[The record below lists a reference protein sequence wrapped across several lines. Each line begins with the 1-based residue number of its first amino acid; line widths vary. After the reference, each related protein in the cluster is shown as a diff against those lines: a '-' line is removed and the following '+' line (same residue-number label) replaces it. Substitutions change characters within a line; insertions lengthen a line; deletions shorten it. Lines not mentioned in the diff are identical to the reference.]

1 MAYRATCDRPGKPA
15 LMLAAIPAVDCV
27 LNQVNTAFGLSASGI
42 SPLQVVRGTLILI
55 FLVLCAKVLIM
66 NPDGLKRIPL
76 AIPTGMLLIGVVISK
91 EFCETGTIMLAG
103 IVPYGQMLYWLLLW
117 AVAVLL
123 CQKPA
128 DARVILKGIAIG
140 AVMTAVSVFLG
151 LLYGTGNFY
160 STDAVRAS
168 AGWFE
173 TAKMIT
179 GVLTTGGV
187 VLLFLGQRS
196 RSWIFPVL
204 AWLTFTAC
212 IVTYARAGTVA
223 LFAALM
229 WLLLWASI
237 WGKRISAPAKR
248 FAVIGLLLCIA
259 GGLSVSPSQLF
270 ARWNDVEDGA
280 SAGSGRAT
288 FWKIAVDA
296 FAEENVIDQVAG
308 RGYFSMS
315 TMLYERYGDDIK
327 HTHND
332 VLDMVL
338 VGGAAGCV
346 WLLIFIADLISMVLH
361 CPISSPARG
370 AAMAILL
377 IYLCH
382 SQLTGQ
388 IWGTDSMT
396 YYTMALSS
404 ITVLRDTA
412 RRKEKPGL
420 EGYPVRPGK
429 MIYTDLP
436 A

>member
-27 LNQVNTAFGLSASGI
+27 LNQVNTAFGLSASGV
-42 SPLQVVRGTLILI
+42 SPLQVVRGALLLI
-55 FLVLCAKVLIM
+55 FLGLCAKVLIV
-66 NPDGLKRIPL
+66 NPCRLRRVPL
-76 AIPTGMLLIGVVISK
+76 AVPAGMLLIGAVISK
-91 EFCETGTIMLAG
+91 EFCETGTIVLAG

-117 AVAVLL
+117 AVVVLL
-123 CQKPA
+123 CPQPA

-140 AVMTAVSVFLG
+140 AVMTAASVFLG

-196 RSWIFPVL
+196 RNWYFPVL
-204 AWLTFTAC
+204 AWLTFAAC
-212 IVTYARAGTVA
+212 IATYARAGTVA
-223 LFAALM
+223 LIAALM
-229 WLLLWASI
+229 WLMLWVCI
-237 WGKRISAPAKR
+237 WGRRVSAPAKR
-248 FAVIGLLLCIA
+248 FAVIGVLLCIA
-259 GGLSVSPSQLF
+259 AAASVSPSQLF

-296 FAEENVIDQVAG
+296 FAEENAIDQIAG
-308 RGYFSMS
+308 RGYYSMS
-315 TMLYERYGDDIK
+315 TMLYDRYGDDIK

-332 VLDMVL
+332 ALDMVL
-338 VGGAAGCV
+338 VGGVAGCV
-346 WLLIFIADLISMVLH
+346 WLLIFIADLIFMVLR

-404 ITVLRDTA
+404 IVVLRGAA
-412 RRKEKPGL
+412 RRAEKPGL
-420 EGYPVRPGK
+420 EGYSVHPGK